1 MKIVALDIQTLFT
14 DAEDPECIG
23 NHEKELKSLY
33 DHDDQMVYC
42 SNLNLNHYAG
52 ESEISKAV
60 AEAVAGA
67 DVVITNKVKLNRS
80 NLNPG
85 IKLILVSGTGT
96 NNISFP
102 DTDALGIRVQNCV
115 AYGINSVVQHTIG
128 LMLSL
133 INNITA
139 ADRHVRQGDWNRA
152 DNFCLC
158 RYFFPLE
165 LSGATLGIIGYGAI
179 GRGVE
184 KAAKALGMNVLVA
197 DRKGAGEAREG
208 RVPFETVV
216 RNSDVISL
224 HCPLTAETRDLIS
237 SSEFE
242 QMKPGAFLVN
252 VARGGVVNE
261 EALYRALTN
270 HSIAGAATDVLTEE
284 PPKHNVL
291 LDDTPDNLIITPH
304 IAWGSYQAR
313 MEIIRQMAEHIR
325 ELKQSSAG

>member
-115 AYGINSVVQHTIG
+115 AYTPSALCFH
-128 LMLSL
+128 SL
-133 INNITA
+133 TTLPQQIA
-139 ADRHVRQGDWNRA
+139 MSDRGT
-152 DNFCLC
+152 
-158 RYFFPLE
+158 
-165 LSGATLGIIGYGAI
+165 G
-179 GRGVE
+179 
-184 KAAKALGMNVLVA
+184 
-197 DRKGAGEAREG
+197 
-208 RVPFETVV
+208 
-216 RNSDVISL
+216 
-224 HCPLTAETRDLIS
+224 
-237 SSEFE
+237 
-242 QMKPGAFLVN
+242 
-252 VARGGVVNE
+252 
-261 EALYRALTN
+261 
-270 HSIAGAATDVLTEE
+270 TE
-284 PPKHNVL
+284 
-291 LDDTPDNLIITPH
+291 LIISVYAGISFLLNCQVPLSVLSDT
-304 IAWGSYQAR
+304 
-313 MEIIRQMAEHIR
+313 
-325 ELKQSSAG
+325 EL